1 MIRKQ
6 QEISREGE
14 GAPQRE
20 IEAEKLPVCLLLLI
34 FSYSYLFQQQE
45 SARGRNEGG
54 IGVHLPV
61 GEPAPERWEAR
72 RSDSTSRPGV
82 SYIMGSDL
90 LFCTEI
96 QTAEIKTVC
105 VFCT

>member
-1 MIRKQ
+1 M
-6 QEISREGE
+6 SV
-14 GAPQRE
+14 ASN
-20 IEAEKLPVCLLLLI
+20 IELYIAIYLAIL
-34 FSYSYLFQQQE
+34 SYSYLFQQQE

-72 RSDSTSRPGV
+72 RSDSISRPGV

-90 LFCTEI
+90 LFSTEI